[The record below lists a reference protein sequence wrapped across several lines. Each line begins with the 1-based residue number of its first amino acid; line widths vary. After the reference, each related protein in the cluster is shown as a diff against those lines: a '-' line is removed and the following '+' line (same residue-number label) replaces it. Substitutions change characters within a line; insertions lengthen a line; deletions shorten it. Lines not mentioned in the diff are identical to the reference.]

1 MQLTNQQPKQLR
13 ILQHTATI
21 LELQAGS
28 IERECHVRQI
38 TFEKADLEQDCKTIA
53 DHSPENAPIVI
64 LNIVL
69 ELHNTAEYFGC
80 ELNTKPELFAA
91 DLFYEYG
98 CMTPADWLLFF
109 RMVRTQKFKLSK
121 YDSINRHGINPEYV
135 RQFLAEYIDLKLQ
148 NREGLHATAK
158 EQVARDFDT
167 DYNTLPQEVT
177 QAIADSLEKGRKK
190 RAMYDNMRKRT
201 MIRTHHDAYAI
212 LRWYYSHFDEV
223 AFYDLAIAE
232 RKAQEHVSQ
241 MEGMDIS
248 NETAKHSILVK
259 TRDFI
264 RTELQRIDATPIG
277 SLLPKGVSEVSF
289 RHKFNVDYD
298 EYLNTMISEYS
309 NSIPLSLHE
318 YLYVT
323 ALFGLK
329 RQDASK

>member
-1 MQLTNQQPKQLR
+1 
-13 ILQHTATI
+13 
-21 LELQAGS
+21 
-28 IERECHVRQI
+28 
-38 TFEKADLEQDCKTIA
+38 
-53 DHSPENAPIVI
+53 
-64 LNIVL
+64 
-69 ELHNTAEYFGC
+69 
-80 ELNTKPELFAA
+80 
-91 DLFYEYG
+91 
-98 CMTPADWLLFF
+98 
-109 RMVRTQKFKLSK
+109 
-121 YDSINRHGINPEYV
+121 
-135 RQFLAEYIDLKLQ
+135 LAEYIDLKLQ
-148 NREGLHATAK
+148 NREGLHATVK

-177 QAIADSLEKGRKK
+177 QAIAGSLEKGRKK

-232 RKAQEHVSQ
+232 RKAQEQVISQ

-248 NETAKHSILVK
+248 SETAKHSILVK

-298 EYLNTMISEYS
+298 KYLDTMISEYS